1 MSSIKSKTL
10 REPSNYRCPA
20 SNWLDYFHDGDI
32 TAKVKRYLARTGRVG
47 QKQYQDLVRA
57 HSKSIPTYLRSGQ
70 VHVTESVWEDA
81 SGGDSVFLQT
91 KPGFAVPIT
100 TLCFA
105 SDPEAD

>member
-1 MSSIKSKTL
+1 MSHITSKTH
-10 REPSNYRCPA
+10 REPSSYRCPA
-20 SNWLDYFHDGDI
+20 KNWLDYFNDGDI

-47 QKQYQDLVRA
+47 QKQYQDLVSA
-57 HSKSIPTYLRSGQ
+57 HRKTIPTYLGSGQ
-70 VHVTESVWEDA
+70 VHVTESVWEDDK
-81 SGGDSVFLQT
+81 GGDSVFLQT